1 MALAAAAPLISV
13 IVPVYNGARSL
24 DRSLRS
30 VLTQTLPD
38 FELIVVDDC
47 STDESVD
54 ILRSYQAL
62 DERVRVFATATN
74 SGPGVARN
82 VGLGNARGRFI
93 AFLDSDDFWM
103 RDKLEKQIRSFDND
117 DVILSCTATV
127 LVNSR
132 GGILGIISGP
142 PRIYLR
148 DMKFANRVVLSSA
161 MFRKELSGAQ
171 KMPRLVNREDFAYWI
186 SLLQRNQGYISGVPD
201 VLVGYVKMQGSITSN
216 TWRNIVD
223 TFRMY
228 MSEVRMSP
236 IRAAAAVVFFSCNKV
251 QKEVWARVYWMR
263 IPRKKRRRLQAEV
276 REFWNHERE
285 LEKGQEASE

>member
-1 MALAAAAPLISV
+1 MAVAAAAPLISV

-30 VLTQTLPD
+30 VLSQTLPD

-62 DERVRVFATATN
+62 DERVRVLATATN

-82 VGLGNARGRFI
+82 VGLENARGRFI

-103 RDKLEKQIRSFDND
+103 RDKLEKQIRSFDID

-132 GGILGIISGP
+132 GNILGIISGP

-161 MFRKELSGAQ
+161 MFRKELSDAQ
-171 KMPRLVNREDFAYWI
+171 KMPRLANREDFAYWI

-201 VLVGYVKMQGSITSN
+201 VLVGYVKMPRSITSN
-216 TWRNIVD
+216 VWRNIVD

-236 IRAAAAVVFFSCNKV
+236 IQAAAAVVFFSCHKV
-251 QKEVWARVYWMR
+251 QKEVWARVYWVRM
-263 IPRKKRRRLQAEV
+263 PREKRRRLQAEV
-276 REFWNHERE
+276 REFWNREME
-285 LEKGQEASE
+285 LEKS